1 MEHATIINNCFNV
14 RSLVL
19 ISLVDLPPA
28 VILTT
33 AVDINNA
40 GQVIAVGIP
49 EPGSYLLLMAG
60 LGMVVFVVRRK
71 RSLA

>member
-1 MEHATIINNCFNV
+1 MIINNCFNV

-49 EPGSYLLLMAG
+49 ESDSYLVLMAG
-60 LGMVVFVVRRK
+60 LGMVVFVARRK